1 MVVYVMRPNQAEK
14 VKEMAADIG
23 ITNVE
28 TFTGKTKSDERSRII
43 EEWSEKQV

>member
-1 MVVYVMRPNQAEK
+1 MVVYVMRPDQAQK

-28 TFTGKTKSDERSRII
+28 TFTGKRSLMNVL
-43 EEWSEKQV
+43 EL